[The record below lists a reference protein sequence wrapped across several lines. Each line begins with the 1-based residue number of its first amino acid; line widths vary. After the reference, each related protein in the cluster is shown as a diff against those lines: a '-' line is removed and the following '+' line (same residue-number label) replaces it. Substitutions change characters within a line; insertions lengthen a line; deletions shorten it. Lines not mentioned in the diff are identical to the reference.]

1 MELKYKK
8 DVVMGALKIENL
20 PTYTYDNYLL
30 WEDNWELIYGI
41 PYAMV
46 PAPMIKHQ
54 AISNKIAWQLQNI
67 FQDCDN
73 CQALLPIDWKISDDT
88 IVQPDNSVI
97 CISPLNEAYIT
108 KAPKIIFEILS
119 KSTAK
124 KDKELKYELYEQEGV
139 KYYIIV
145 DPNESIAKV
154 YELKEGRYIKV
165 FDASDGVVKF
175 DIQECDTIVN
185 FDFSKIW

>member
-1 MELKYKK
+1 
-8 DVVMGALKIENL
+8 MGALKIEDL
-20 PTYTYDNYLL
+20 PSYTYDDYKN

-41 PYAMV
+41 AYAMS

-54 AISNKIAWQLQNI
+54 YITNNIGWELKNI
-67 FQDCDN
+67 FNDCKK
-73 CQALLPIDWKISDDT
+73 CQVLMPIDWKISNET

-97 CISPLNEAYIT
+97 CHKPTHEAYIT

-124 KDKELKYELYEQEGV
+124 KDKGLKFNLYEQEGV
-139 KYYIIV
+139 SYYIIV
-145 DPNESIAKV
+145 DPDEELAKV
-154 YELKEGRYIKV
+154 YRLKDGRYIKV
-165 FDASDGVVKF
+165 CDASDEVVEFSIESCK
-175 DIQECDTIVN
+175 EKLE